1 MRSEALIRGLFENG
15 IALDVLRCLHFEPLL
30 FFYRLPVRV
39 HLDLRWACLEFGEFP
54 KKDSKQSRT
63 RGQLVAIWK
72 RLGAGTIRA
81 FTGPVNY
88 HAMFL
93 QNVWL
98 LIHR

>member
-1 MRSEALIRGLFENG
+1 M
-15 IALDVLRCLHFEPLL
+15 LHFRANNFL
-30 FFYRLPVRV
+30 FFFVRV
-39 HLDLRWACLEFGEFP
+39 DLGRCRWASLEFGEFP

-81 FTGPVNY
+81 CTGPVNY

>member
-1 MRSEALIRGLFENG
+1 
-15 IALDVLRCLHFEPLL
+15 
-30 FFYRLPVRV
+30 VRV
-39 HLDLRWACLEFGEFP
+39 HLDLLWARLEFGEFP

-88 HAMFL
+88 ECDVSAKRL
-93 QNVWL
+93 AS
-98 LIHR
+98 